1 MNHPAVQD
9 SPEGAVLTVHVQPKA
24 SKTEYAGLH
33 GGAPASTLASGRSHG
48 PGGALKFRVAAP
60 PVEGAANEALCV
72 YLAERFGL
80 PKKAV
85 VVQSGQNSRH
95 KRVRLKGISAQRA
108 RDMFGCT

>member
-33 GGAPASTLASGRSHG
+33 GGA
-48 PGGALKFRVAAP
+48 LKFRVAAP
-60 PVEGAANEALCV
+60 PVEGAANEALCA

-85 VVQSGQNSRH
+85 TVKAGQASRH
-95 KRVRLKGISAQRA
+95 KRVQLGGVPVSRVREVLGLAQGDRE
-108 RDMFGCT
+108 